1 MKVHYKKLPVNL
13 NAENS
18 KYYFSF
24 TVKSYGSLKKI
35 FPFLKI
41 GNFPRN
47 IQMFVWSSNHCRNL
61 NIVSISSNKRKQGA
75 F

>member
-24 TVKSYGSLKKI
+24 TVKSYGRLKKI

-47 IQMFVWSSNHCRNL
+47 IQMFV
-61 NIVSISSNKRKQGA
+61 
-75 F
+75 